1 MKEQLISFE
10 TAKLAKEKGFSIPAH
25 SYYFEDGEFKEN
37 SLTGTNGYYGEDYEF
52 NLEEFYENWNDKWL
66 TKKSGDRCFGC
77 SKSRGYFETFSA
89 PTQSLLQKFIRET
102 RGVHI
107 EMYRNASGWYWGM
120 SMTDGGTDLGWSEF
134 SGPNDSGVWDSFEEA
149 LEDALQTQLSYDLPD
164 DKSDIKHWSNYAE
177 MARSILTK
185 E

>member
-1 MKEQLISFE
+1 MSMSDTLVSFK
-10 TAKLAKEKGFSIPAH
+10 TAKLAKEKGFNILTH

-89 PTQSLLQKFIRET
+89 PTQSLLQKWLREMHKIEVFVHLRT
-102 RGVHI
+102 LAIGWVVKVRNMENYAKLHQNVSSSYEKAFERGL
-107 EMYRNASGWYWGM
+107 Y
-120 SMTDGGTDLGWSEF
+120 
-134 SGPNDSGVWDSFEEA
+134 EA
-149 LEDALQTQLSYDLPD
+149 L
-164 DKSDIKHWSNYAE
+164 KI
-177 MARSILTK
+177 I
-185 E
+185 